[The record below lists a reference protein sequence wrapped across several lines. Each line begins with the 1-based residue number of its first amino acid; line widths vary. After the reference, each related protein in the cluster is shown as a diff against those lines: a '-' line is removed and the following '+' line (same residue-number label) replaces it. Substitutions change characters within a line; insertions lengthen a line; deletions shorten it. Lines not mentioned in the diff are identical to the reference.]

1 MIILILI
8 KKVINRS
15 AMRYQIKI
23 LKTIMTKMMIINI
36 FKITMIITNQEMILT
51 ITMLMMI
58 LMITITITI
67 IL

>member
-58 LMITITITI
+58 LMITITI